1 MVCGL
6 VWGIGLRR
14 LGCGC
19 GRRLVTGSCVS
30 RETTQTGCPRSRPRV
45 SLSIYLSIP
54 PKLATLPVL
63 EPGHRNHGHRRLL
76 PRLGL
81 AAVLAAWLA
90 AWLAAE
96 AVRRCWRLA
105 VGNCISVVRR
115 AAVGAHADRLLGGDG
130 QHHPTSHDA
139 GRPDPRCCACN
150 GPHFHWPACI
160 GPLACTMAHPAL
172 AQLHWPN
179 VRLDLSTGRRRWAR
193 SSRQRTR
200 KT

>member
-1 MVCGL
+1 M
-6 VWGIGLRR
+6 WGYNFLQ
-14 LGCGC
+14 
-19 GRRLVTGSCVS
+19 S
-30 RETTQTGCPRSRPRV
+30 RGTSPQF
-45 SLSIYLSIP
+45 P

-63 EPGHRNHGHRRLL
+63 EPGHRIHGHRRLP

-172 AQLHWPN
+172 VQLHWPN